1 MRISFR
7 RTRGPRHP
15 PKKHG
20 IVFLSSRDLGRST
33 RSPPREPTTTLHEPL
48 KHLIAINLQ
57 LLIKGTPGGFFLVDY
72 YLFGFLCSKN
82 IC

>member
-57 LLIKGTPGGFFLVDY
+57 LLIKGPQEDFSCLTY
-72 YLFGFLCSKN
+72 YFFGFLCSKN